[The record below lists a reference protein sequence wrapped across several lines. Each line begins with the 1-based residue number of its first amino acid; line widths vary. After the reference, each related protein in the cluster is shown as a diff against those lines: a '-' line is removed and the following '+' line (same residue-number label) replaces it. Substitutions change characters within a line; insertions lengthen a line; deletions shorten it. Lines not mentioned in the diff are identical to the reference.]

1 MNKYEL
7 GNEFKENIE
16 RLPSLSLKQKVE
28 LLENLANEAGDNDI
42 EIVKAIV
49 RTKSVFDLFIR
60 NNKDFKEKTKIKAE
74 INRLQKFF
82 NQDQILDLCEFMSAF
97 DPFYSEVKEGILK
110 PSEELETMKVD
121 SKTRDNESLE
131 NNSFEKINKN
141 EVLDKLKKFGGSL
154 GGILGFIFL
163 FIFKEIVKSNLYFWL
178 RISKTELSVGAAKLL
193 ILGSWFFAAL
203 FIISYSYLVIDVFSI
218 AEQTT
223 ESSLKGYQRR
233 RKTSKPWLVGV
244 LVGALSPLLF
254 AIIYSIRHKD
264 WRLFLYPLW
273 TYFSLSFL
281 VIPVA
286 IDSTYVK
293 IISQISSGLIAY
305 LIVRKNKITLKQ
317 INIEV

>member
-1 MNKYEL
+1 MY
-7 GNEFKENIE
+7 FK
-16 RLPSLSLKQKVE
+16 SL
-28 LLENLANEAGDNDI
+28 LLVLAF
-42 EIVKAIV
+42 
-49 RTKSVFDLFIR
+49 SFSCLFA
-60 NNKDFKEKTKIKAE
+60 DT
-74 INRLQKFF
+74 
-82 NQDQILDLCEFMSAF
+82 
-97 DPFYSEVKEGILK
+97 
-110 PSEELETMKVD
+110 
-121 SKTRDNESLE
+121 
-131 NNSFEKINKN
+131 
-141 EVLDKLKKFGGSL
+141 
-154 GGILGFIFL
+154 
-163 FIFKEIVKSNLYFWL
+163 
-178 RISKTELSVGAAKLL
+178 KLL

-203 FIISYSYLVIDVFSI
+203 IIISYSYLVIDVFSI

-264 WRLFLYPLW
+264 WRLFLYPIW